1 MILTAGENRVTI
13 VMIEDDEG
21 HSRLI
26 ERSIRRAGVD
36 NPIETLRT
44 AREAI
49 EFLSRADGPL
59 LVLLDLNLPDA
70 NGIEVLRR
78 LRSDEA
84 TKAAPVI
91 VLTTTDDEGEVQ
103 RCYELGCNVY
113 MSKPGDYRAFAAA
126 MQELAFSCRS
136 SRCRPPRD

>member
-1 MILTAGENRVTI
+1 
-13 VMIEDDEG
+13 
-21 HSRLI
+21 
-26 ERSIRRAGVD
+26 
-36 NPIETLRT
+36 
-44 AREAI
+44 
-49 EFLSRADGPL
+49 
-59 LVLLDLNLPDA
+59 LLDLNLPDA

-113 MSKPGDYRAFAAA
+113 MSKPVDYRAFAAA
-126 MQELAFSCRS
+126 MQELAFSRRS